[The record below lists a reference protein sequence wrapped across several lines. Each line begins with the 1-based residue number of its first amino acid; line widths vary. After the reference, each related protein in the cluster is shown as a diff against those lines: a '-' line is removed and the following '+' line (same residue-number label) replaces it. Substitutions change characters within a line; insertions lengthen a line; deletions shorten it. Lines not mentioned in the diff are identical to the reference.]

1 MTANRICQLRVRSTA
16 LALSVL
22 SCIFFASCLFIP
34 VRTPKTTAGAA
45 GPAERG
51 VDLTFLERGK
61 TTRDEVLSKLAFM
74 NTGCDSRTLFW
85 GRWSES
91 QWSYLWFAAAGYQG
105 TGGGGDV
112 WKRSNLILE
121 FVFFRART
129 SYPTSRPGSWWLHR
143 SLDRHRSTY

>member
-85 GRWSES
+85 GRGASRNGLTCGLPR
-91 QWSYLWFAAAGYQG
+91 QDTKVPVVAAMCGN
-105 TGGGGDV
+105 V
-112 WKRSNLILE
+112 
-121 FVFFRART
+121 
-129 SYPTSRPGSWWLHR
+129 PT
-143 SLDRHRSTY
+143 